1 MKNIDL
7 AIEAT
12 KRMIENDVQL
22 DMDFFR
28 SKDGFDVEQ
37 TEKEIPCGTCGFLL
51 GNMPFQGVEGLELIK
66 SDFSFSTIEFS
77 KYSIRVFDLT
87 PVWENGGEWD
97 FLFSPCW
104 PNDLNQCLARL
115 LHLKENGVP
124 DKFTYDDRY

>member
-12 KRMIENDVQL
+12 KRMIENDVNL
-22 DMDFFR
+22 NMAYFR
-28 SKDGFDVEQ
+28 SKDGFDVGQ
-37 TEKEIPCGTCGFLL
+37 TEKEIPCGTCGCLL

-66 SDFSFSTIEFS
+66 SDFVC
-77 KYSIRVFDLT
+77 SIINFFEYGKRVFGISSS
-87 PVWENGGEWD
+87 PSREWG
-97 FLFSPCW
+97 FLFAPCW

-115 LHLKENGVP
+115 EYLKENGVP